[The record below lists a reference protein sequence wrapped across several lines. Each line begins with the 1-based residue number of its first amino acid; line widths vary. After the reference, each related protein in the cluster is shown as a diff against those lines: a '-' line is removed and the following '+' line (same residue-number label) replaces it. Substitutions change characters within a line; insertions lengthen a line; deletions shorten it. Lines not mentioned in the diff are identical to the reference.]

1 MDWSDDSLGTI
12 YEGILDDEGSPKCPD
27 ECYKHQDQAASAD
40 TSGCKGKPLDMSLW
54 PSEKPGEGAIGT
66 GGDWGQRVEVNDMLN
81 TMGQEHMMN
90 STLMMVLL
98 HEIGHGFGLPEMYVA
113 ENKPAGYP
121 ANVMDESF
129 TLTDGD
135 GWLLRSVLENIKS
148 RYNF

>member
-1 MDWSDDSLGTI
+1 
-12 YEGILDDEGSPKCPD
+12 
-27 ECYKHQDQAASAD
+27 
-40 TSGCKGKPLDMSLW
+40 
-54 PSEKPGEGAIGT
+54 
-66 GGDWGQRVEVNDMLN
+66 
-81 TMGQEHMMN
+81 
-90 STLMMVLL
+90 MMVLL